1 MEIECYFKPIGEY
14 GDVLPAGPDDKKKL
28 GIYEGCYL
36 PIENFGFK
44 KWSVVAY
51 LIPTKGIEYYLNE
64 GLEEQE
70 IVERCLTFLN
80 KPPTKRH
87 RKSLYGTLEIYKF
100 YFQKDKNRI
109 SISLLTDQKKNKHFW
124 GKGVSGNMQ
133 GYSPKGRRKRGR
145 KK

>member
-1 MEIECYFKPIGEY
+1 MEIECYFEPIGEY
-14 GDVLPAGPDDKKKL
+14 GSVLSMGPDEKKKL

-51 LIPTKGIEYYLNE
+51 LIPTK
-64 GLEEQE
+64 
-70 IVERCLTFLN
+70 
-80 KPPTKRH
+80 RH

-100 YFQKDKNRI
+100 YFQKDQNRI

-145 KK
+145 K

>member
-1 MEIECYFKPIGEY
+1 MEIECYFKPMGEY

-70 IVERCLTFLN
+70 IVDLN
-80 KPPTKRH
+80 KASKAR
-87 RKSLYGTLEIYKF
+87 SYQ
-100 YFQKDKNRI
+100 FQIGKP
-109 SISLLTDQKKNKHFW
+109 LL
-124 GKGVSGNMQ
+124 
-133 GYSPKGRRKRGR
+133 
-145 KK
+145 